1 MVLLCNGNHVNIKN
15 NSLLKCLEKKKNSFN
30 IFVIP
35 LKEIEEKSNDI
46 YTINDTNPMANLMEN
61 LTDKDIAILFDS
73 NHTKK

>member
-15 NSLLKCLEKKKNSFN
+15 NSFLKCLEKKKNSFDV
-30 IFVIP
+30 FVIP

-46 YTINDTNPMANLMEN
+46 YTINDTNTMANLMEN